1 MPLVKRSTSVLG
13 LSLANSIKSFM
24 QANADALASSDESTV
39 EEGIEAIAN
48 AIAYGVAKGLSS
60 PQMQAAFTA
69 GIVPPGGGP
78 VGTLIFTPLK
88 ATTTEI

>member
-13 LSLANSIKSFM
+13 ISLANSIKSFM
-24 QANADALASSDESTV
+24 KTNADALSASSESSV
-39 EEGIEAIAN
+39 DEGIDAIAN
-48 AIAYGVAKGLSS
+48 AIAYGIAKGLSS
-60 PQMQAAFTA
+60 PQMQIAFTA
-69 GIVPPGGGP
+69 GVAPPGGGP